1 MRSPASWK
9 IERVDRMAKELQE
22 SPVSAIISIK
32 GIRNNQLQKIR
43 SELRSDLKIEVVRNR
58 LLLKSLEKIKNE
70 NLQKLGDFAQGQ
82 VAVVTTDFAPAKL
95 NQVLLGKRQKTSPR
109 GGEVADE
116 DIVVPEMTTNFPP
129 GPMISEFQKAGL
141 PTAIEKGKIVIKSET
156 VYVKQGEVISKD
168 KAKILEKLEIKPIT
182 VGLDVIAAYQDGLIF
197 DKEAMSISPEK
208 VMADIARAF
217 SSAKV
222 VALDALF
229 LVKEIVPEL
238 IVKARLNAEHLALE
252 TGYVDPSNVQ
262 LFILKAI
269 REATA
274 LNNTVS
280 GEEGAAVSE
289 TKEKKGEAKN
299 EPQESDEDRASE
311 GLSSL
316 FG

>member
-9 IERVDRMAKELQE
+9 IDRVNRMAKELQE

-43 SELRSDLKIEVVRNR
+43 SELRGDLKIEVVRNR
-58 LLLKSLEKIKNE
+58 LLLKSLEKVKKDNF
-70 NLQKLGDFAQGQ
+70 QKLGEFTEGQ
-82 VAVVTTDFAPAKL
+82 VAVVTTDYAPAKL
-95 NQVLLGKRQKTSPR
+95 NNVLISKKQKTSPR
-109 GGEVADE
+109 GGEVAEE
-116 DIVVPEMTTNFPP
+116 DIIVPEMATNFPP

-156 VYVKQGEVISKD
+156 VYVKHGEVISKD

-182 VGLDVIAAYQDGLIF
+182 VGLDVIAAYQDGIIF
-197 DKEAMSISPEK
+197 GKEAMSITPEQ

-217 SSAKV
+217 SSAKI
-222 VALDALF
+222 VALDAIF
-229 LVKEIVPEL
+229 LVKEIVPDL
-238 IVKARLNAEHLALE
+238 IVKARLNAEQLALE
-252 TGYVDPSNVQ
+252 TGYVDASNVQ

-269 REATA
+269 KEATA
-274 LNNTVS
+274 LSKTVS
-280 GEEGAAVSE
+280 GEESGTASE
-289 TKEKKGEAKN
+289 TKHETEKTKN